1 MKRITATLAAAVAG
15 AALALPAAAQKLYK
29 YTDPVTGK
37 VVYTDK
43 LPPEAAGKA
52 TEQLNRHGT
61 VVRRTDA
68 APTPEQLAAREA
80 ERKKRLEDEIAAKEE
95 KRKNAALLNTYSSA
109 NDIDEARER
118 ALKANTE
125 AIQDAE
131 RKLAEAQKRE
141 KVLAAEAEFYQKK
154 PMPKQLQQELQNN
167 QSALKATSELLEAK
181 RKETAAI
188 NARYDE
194 DKRRFLELTK
204 AGAVPTTAATPRK

>member
-1 MKRITATLAAAVAG
+1 MTHSFGKILFACAVAF
-15 AALALPAAAQKLYK
+15 ALPATAQKLYK

-52 TEQLNRHGT
+52 TEQLNRQGT
-61 VVRRTDA
+61 VVRRNDA

-80 ERKKRLEDEIAAKEE
+80 ERRKRLEDQIAAKEE
-95 KRKNAALLNTYSSA
+95 KRKNAALLNTYSSE

-118 ALKANTE
+118 ALKANAE
-125 AIQDAE
+125 AIRDAE

-141 KVLAAEAEFYQKK
+141 KELAAEAEFYQKK
-154 PMPKQLQQELQNN
+154 PMPKPLQQEVQSN
-167 QSALKATSELLEAK
+167 QSALKAVNELLDAK

-188 NARYDE
+188 HARYDE

-204 AGAVPTTAATPRK
+204 TSAVAGGTAPARK